1 MVPRHLLVL
10 LILLP
15 SFGGGCVALNLP
27 SERYDDPEAAVGQ
40 PPGIDSL
47 LLWAP
52 RRDGSTAA
60 APPSESIDSTSEAI
74 DPASEPHASGRLPA
88 VPWPRFH
95 PVPTR
100 PVY

>member
-15 SFGGGCVALNLP
+15 PIGGGCVALNLP
-27 SERYDDPEAAVGQ
+27 SERYDDPETAAGQ
-40 PPGIDSL
+40 PAGIDSL
-47 LLWAP
+47 FLWAP
-52 RRDGSTAA
+52 PRGGSAAA
-60 APPSESIDSTSEAI
+60 APPSEAS